1 MHFHFLTYFVNSI
14 IFRVSNR
21 LLYSLVLC
29 NYWSWR
35 WKIKNARNVH
45 ISSKI
50 NQYGI
55 QNSACSH
62 CRCQNFQWYKN
73 PNFLKNKLRMMLH
86 LSSVP
91 LMINKLWNCI
101 YENYM
106 GDVFLECLLLVNYI
120 TPYLWLLVVMI
131 IKGTHMTPLNK
142 CSHHW
147 RWLGRPIKNLHK

>member
-1 MHFHFLTYFVNSI
+1 MPFHFLTYFVNSI
-14 IFRVSNR
+14 IFRVSHR

-35 WKIKNARNVH
+35 WKLKNARNVH

-55 QNSACSH
+55 QNSAFSH
-62 CRCQNFQWYKN
+62 CTCQNFQWYKN
-73 PNFLKNKLRMMLH
+73 PDFFFLNKLRMMLH

-106 GDVFLECLLLVNYI
+106 GDAVAHWLEHW
-120 TPYLWLLVVMI
+120 THDHKVVGTMI
-131 IKGTHMTPLNK
+131 PWFDFVLDLT
-142 CSHHW
+142 
-147 RWLGRPIKNLHK
+147 